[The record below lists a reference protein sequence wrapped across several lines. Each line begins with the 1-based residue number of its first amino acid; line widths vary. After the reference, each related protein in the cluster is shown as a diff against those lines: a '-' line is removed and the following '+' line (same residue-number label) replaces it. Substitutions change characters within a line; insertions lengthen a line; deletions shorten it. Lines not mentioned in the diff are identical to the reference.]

1 MLVNRDADF
10 LNVELVL
17 DNDKH
22 GQRKSAFE
30 LLRMM
35 LAFLFCTEK
44 TNPTKVIQMRH
55 TQSAVRHAQHAWFLS
70 NL

>member
-30 LLRMM
+30 LLLMM

-44 TNPTKVIQMRH
+44 TIPTKVI
-55 TQSAVRHAQHAWFLS
+55 
-70 NL
+70 